1 MANTKIPSE
10 LIADNAVGITQL
22 NVSDGSN
29 GQVLTTN
36 GSGTLSFSTV
46 SGGGGGG
53 GGLSGG
59 TSIYL
64 HNSWSNQ
71 TINLNTVTKL
81 LMDTVSFGNSENAYN
96 TTNKEYTVPSA
107 GQYLFL
113 GNIASDW
120 YTGINANNQALFL
133 ASIYKNNSEV
143 HQQGDSW
150 KPATAPGNVRFQAR
164 IMKVLD
170 LAQNDVIDFRVRM
183 SHYSGSA
190 SSVNIGRGESYSTG
204 TYMYIIK
211 LQ

>member
-10 LIADNAVGITQL
+10 LIADNSVGITQL
-22 NVSDGSN
+22 NVSDGSD
-29 GQVLTTN
+29 GQVLTTD
-36 GSGTLSFSTV
+36 GSGALSFSTA
-46 SGGGGGG
+46 GGGGG

-59 TSIYL
+59 TAVYM
-64 HNSWSNQ
+64 HNGWANQ
-71 TINLNTVTKL
+71 TVNINTVTKL

-113 GNIASDW
+113 GNIASEW
-120 YTGINANNQALFL
+120 YTGINAGNQALFL

-143 HQQGDSW
+143 HQQADPW
-150 KPATAPGNVRFQAR
+150 KPAAAPGNVRFQAR

-183 SHYSGSA
+183 GHYSGSA
-190 SSVNIGRGESYSTG
+190 SSVTVGRGEQHSTG